1 LGSFGEKLR
10 KQREERGIALDAI
23 SKTTKISTRMLRAL
37 EDEHFD
43 QLPGGVFNKGFVRAY
58 ARQVG
63 LDAEEAISDY
73 LAALRES
80 QIQSQNILP
89 DFRKPADVPAPGPSQ
104 SSPRNPDR
112 KTGKDGDQDPQEN
125 HLRKPDLTRQNV
137 SGNGGSN
144 DRLQADRR
152 KQDRRNQARSRQG
165 RSNKKEDAVHAN
177 RSALPM
183 PAAEI
188 HPESSDKVPG
198 SIPWGKLAA
207 ALLVVSAVLAFWN
220 LRRQSHL
227 TAASTSSAPS
237 NPAPSAVAPA
247 PPAVPSQ
254 QESVAAGSLKGSSK
268 MDQPRASRA
277 MLAATM
283 PSGTSAPTVATHTST
298 TLPTVAEPP
307 SAKSAAVRAT
317 SEPGSTA
324 SPPTAKAAV
333 HTPVVKPPSTFTLLV
348 RAEKTTWVTITAD
361 GKPVTQETLIA
372 PAHTSVRAS
381 REIVVKTGNAGGIS
395 FVLSGKEI
403 PAQGLDGEARTY
415 IFDGSGMKVSAGE
428 SPNTAR

>member
-10 KQREERGIALDAI
+10 KQREERGIELDAI

-63 LDAEEAISDY
+63 LDAEEAITDY

-89 DFRKPADVPAPGPSQ
+89 DFRKPLDVPSPVPSQ
-104 SSPRNPDR
+104 PSPQNPDR
-112 KTGKDGDQDPQEN
+112 KTGKDGGKYFQESS
-125 HLRKPDLTRQNV
+125 LRKRDLTQQSV

-144 DRLQADRR
+144 DKVKADRR
-152 KQDRRNQARSRQG
+152 KQDRRDQAG
-165 RSNKKEDAVHAN
+165 RSQGQSKKKEDAVHAK

-188 HPESSDKVPG
+188 HPESSDKVTG
-198 SIPWGKLAA
+198 SVPWGKLAA
-207 ALLVVSAVLAFWN
+207 ALLVVSVVLAFWN
-220 LRRQSHL
+220 LRRQNHL

-237 NPAPSAVAPA
+237 NPAASTVAPA
-247 PPAVPSQ
+247 PPSAPSQ
-254 QESVAAGSLKGSSK
+254 QDSSVAGSLTGSLK
-268 MDQPRASRA
+268 ADQPKPSRA
-277 MLAATM
+277 TLATTL
-283 PSGTSAPTVATHTST
+283 PSGTSATTVATHIPA
-298 TLPTVAEPP
+298 TLPTVDEPP
-307 SAKSAAVRAT
+307 STKSALAPTT
-317 SEPGSTA
+317 SESVSTA
-324 SPPTAKAAV
+324 NPPTAKAGV

-428 SPNTAR
+428 SPNTPR

>member
-1 LGSFGEKLR
+1 MGAFGEKLR
-10 KQREERGIALDAI
+10 RQREQRGIELDAI

-63 LDAEEAISDY
+63 LDAEEAITDY

-89 DFRKPADVPAPGPSQ
+89 DFRKPVEVSTPGPPQ
-104 SSPRNPDR
+104 SSPQSLDR
-112 KTGKDGDQDPQEN
+112 KTSKDGGKDLQESS
-125 HLRKPDLTRQNV
+125 LRKRDLTQQNV

-144 DRLQADRR
+144 DKVEADRR
-152 KQDRRNQARSRQG
+152 KQDRRNQARSSQG
-165 RSNKKEDAVHAN
+165 RSSKKEDTVHAKH
-177 RSALPM
+177 SALPM

-220 LRRQSHL
+220 LRRQNHL

-237 NPAPSAVAPA
+237 NPAPSTVASS
-247 PPAVPSQ
+247 PPSEPSQ
-254 QESVAAGSLKGSSK
+254 QDSGAAGSLKGSLK
-268 MDQPRASRA
+268 IDQPKPSRA
-277 MLAATM
+277 TLATTL
-283 PSGTSAPTVATHTST
+283 PSGTSATTDAANTST
-298 TLPTVAEPP
+298 TLPTVDEPP
-307 SAKSAAVRAT
+307 STKSASATAT

-324 SPPTAKAAV
+324 NPPTEKSAV
-333 HTPVVKPPSTFTLLV
+333 HIPVAKPPSTFTLLV

>member
-1 LGSFGEKLR
+1 LGAFGEKLR
-10 KQREERGIALDAI
+10 KQREQRGIELDAI

-73 LAALRES
+73 LAALREN

-89 DFRKPADVPAPGPSQ
+89 DFRKPVDVPAPGPPQ
-104 SSPRNPDR
+104 SIPQSRDR
-112 KTGKDGDQDPQEN
+112 KTGKDGDKDLRENSPRKRDLTQEN
-125 HLRKPDLTRQNV
+125 V
-137 SGNGGSN
+137 SVNGGSN
-144 DRLQADRR
+144 DRVEADRR
-152 KQDRRNQARSRQG
+152 KQDRRNQARSSQG
-165 RSNKKEDAVHAN
+165 RSNKKEDAAHAK

-188 HPESSDKVPG
+188 PRESPGKVPD

-237 NPAPSAVAPA
+237 NPASSAVAPA
-247 PPAVPSQ
+247 PPSVASQ
-254 QESVAAGSLKGSSK
+254 QNSGAAGSLKGSLK
-268 MDQPRASRA
+268 IDQLRTSRA
-277 MLAATM
+277 TLAATQ
-283 PSGTSAPTVATHTST
+283 PSGTSARAATRESKTLATV
-298 TLPTVAEPP
+298 VEPP
-307 SAKSAAVRAT
+307 SAKAPVPAT
-317 SEPGSTA
+317 SEPGSTTN
-324 SPPTAKAAV
+324 PPTAKAAV

-348 RAEKTTWVTITAD
+348 RAAKTTWITITAD

-372 PAHTSVRAS
+372 PAHTSVRAN

-428 SPNTAR
+428 SPNTVR

>member
-1 LGSFGEKLR
+1 LGAFGEKLR
-10 KQREERGIALDAI
+10 KQREQRGIELDAI

-63 LDAEEAISDY
+63 LDAEEAITDY

-89 DFRKPADVPAPGPSQ
+89 DFRKPVDVPAPGPPQ
-104 SSPRNPDR
+104 SSPQSLDR
-112 KTGKDGDQDPQEN
+112 KTSKDGAKDLQESS
-125 HLRKPDLTRQNV
+125 LRKRDLTQQNV

-144 DRLQADRR
+144 DKVEADRR

-165 RSNKKEDAVHAN
+165 RSNQKEDAVHAK
-177 RSALPM
+177 RSGLPM

-188 HPESSDKVPG
+188 HPESSNKVPG

-207 ALLVVSAVLAFWN
+207 GLLVVSVVLAFWN
-220 LRRQSHL
+220 LRRQNHL
-227 TAASTSSAPS
+227 TASTSSAPS
-237 NPAPSAVAPA
+237 NPAPSTVAPA
-247 PPAVPSQ
+247 PPSVPSPQ
-254 QESVAAGSLKGSSK
+254 GSGAAGSLG
-268 MDQPRASRA
+268 MDQPKPSRA
-277 MLAATM
+277 TLGATQ
-283 PSGTSAPTVATHTST
+283 PSGTSATTVATNTPT
-298 TLPTVAEPP
+298 TLPTVDEPP
-307 SAKSAAVRAT
+307 STKSASAPTT

-324 SPPTAKAAV
+324 NPPTAKATV

-381 REIVVKTGNAGGIS
+381 REIVVRTGNAGGIS

-428 SPNTAR
+428 PPNTAR